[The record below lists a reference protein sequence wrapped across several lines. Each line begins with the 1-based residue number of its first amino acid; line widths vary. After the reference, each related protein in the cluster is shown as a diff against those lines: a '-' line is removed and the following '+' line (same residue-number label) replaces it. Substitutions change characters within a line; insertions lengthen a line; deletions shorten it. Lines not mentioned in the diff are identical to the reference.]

1 MEWPEWV
8 QATVLFPSLEGSMA
22 KGLIPVFDDGA
33 PVWNLLDPA
42 SQTGLK
48 QQLNAALEA
57 YSGST
62 QDPD

>member
-57 YSGST
+57 
-62 QDPD
+62 